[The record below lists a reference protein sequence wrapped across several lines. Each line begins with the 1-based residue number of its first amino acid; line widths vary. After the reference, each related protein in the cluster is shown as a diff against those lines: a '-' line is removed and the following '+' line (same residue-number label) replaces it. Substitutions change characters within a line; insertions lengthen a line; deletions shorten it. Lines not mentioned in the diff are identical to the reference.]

1 MEDRFAAASP
11 EQTLQAIADRLE
23 REAVR
28 LEAAH
33 DSRAVFSYSY
43 MRLTQ
48 ALTSV
53 AARNVFADPA
63 WVAQLAEI
71 FAARYF
77 QALEAFDRGVPPV
90 TPWRE
95 VFEAICRQPTS
106 VLEDLV
112 FPMAAHIV
120 HDLPLSLVE
129 IGLTGE
135 DGVSHIRDFHLVNDV
150 IEETIEDVQDDV
162 ARRYEP
168 LTAWLDQLG
177 ADLDE
182 IATNYGVRVARGLAW
197 YNASRLLDPD
207 SHAEAVASI
216 ERSPLV
222 LIEEVRRPPVWSL
235 RSLFRLT
242 RWVAARTR
250 RWPRHP

>member
-1 MEDRFAAASP
+1 MVSPSASP
-11 EQTLQAIADRLE
+11 DQTLQTVADRLE
-23 REAVR
+23 REATR
-28 LEAAH
+28 LEVAH

-43 MRLTQ
+43 MRLTR
-48 ALTSV
+48 ALV
-53 AARNVFADPA
+53 AAVGRDVFADPP
-63 WVAQLAEI
+63 WVARLAAI
-71 FAARYF
+71 FAERYF
-77 QALEAFDRGVPPV
+77 QALEAFDQGERPV
-90 TPWRE
+90 TPWHE

-129 IGLTGE
+129 MGLTDE
-135 DGVSHIRDFHLVNDV
+135 DGTSHVRDFHLVNDV
-150 IEETIEDVQDDV
+150 IEETIEDVQEAV

-168 LTAWLDQLG
+168 LTGWLDQLG

-197 YNASRLLDPD
+197 YNASRLLDAS
-207 SHAEAVASI
+207 SHAGAIASI

-222 LIEEVRRPPVWSL
+222 LIEEVRHPPVWSL
-235 RSLFRLT
+235 RTLFRLS
-242 RWVAARTR
+242 RWIAARVR

>member
-1 MEDRFAAASP
+1 MVNAEFGP
-11 EQTLQAIADRLE
+11 EQRVRAVADRLE
-23 REAVR
+23 QETTR
-28 LEAAH
+28 LERAH

-43 MRLTQ
+43 LRLTQ
-48 ALTSV
+48 ALE
-53 AARNVFADPA
+53 AAVQRGTFADPV
-63 WVAQLAEI
+63 WVAQLAEV

-77 QALEAFDRGVPPV
+77 RALEAFDAGVAPV

-120 HDLPLSLVE
+120 HDLPEALVE
-129 IGLTGE
+129 MGLAGA
-135 DGVSHIRDFHLVNDV
+135 DGAARVRDFHLVNDV
-150 IEETIEDVQDDV
+150 IEETIEGVQDEV

-168 LTAWLDQLG
+168 FVGWLDHLG

-182 IATNYGVRVARGLAW
+182 ISTNYGVRVARGLAW
-197 YNASRLLDPD
+197 YNAVRLLDDP

-222 LIEEVRRPPVWSL
+222 LIEQVRRPPVWSL
-235 RSLFRLT
+235 RTLFRLS
-242 RWVAARTR
+242 RWLAARLR